1 MEESVSGIDQE
12 GRRRRQNESR
22 ERPGAPV
29 PVALASPASCHQE
42 IGNAA
47 NEERPGSERSNDDGG
62 RNPSGHGQLCDGQLR
77 LLF

>member
-1 MEESVSGIDQE
+1 MEESVSGIDRE
-12 GRRRRQNESR
+12 ERGRRQNESR

-47 NEERPGSERSNDDGG
+47 NEERPGGERSNDDGS
-62 RNPSGHGQLCDGQLR
+62 RDPSGHRQLCEGQLR
-77 LLF
+77 VIF